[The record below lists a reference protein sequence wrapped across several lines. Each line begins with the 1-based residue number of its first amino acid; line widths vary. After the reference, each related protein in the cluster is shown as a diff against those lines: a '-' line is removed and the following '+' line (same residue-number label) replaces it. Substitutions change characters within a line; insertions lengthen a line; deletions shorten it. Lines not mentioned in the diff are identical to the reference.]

1 MKQFFK
7 SMMLLGVVASLFAA
21 CESEVN
27 NTTTD
32 IVEKIKVE
40 VAANLDGTRSS
51 FDEKAEGATTYT
63 SSWSGSEIALF
74 SLNEAELVTT
84 QNEVNA
90 AGKSAIFAPEFTA
103 DGQTEG
109 IIYAFAP
116 EGTTKVGGVRSISSE
131 HNDVTTNVPT
141 IQNPTTTSCDE
152 AAHMVYA
159 MEEYTGS
166 IPTNVTMT
174 FQHMLAYGKMTI
186 KGIEKEIKSV
196 SFTAPKAIAGT
207 ACYFYYNTRT
217 WGNSDEATITIN
229 NPAANN
235 YTFWFG
241 CVPAELNEGTLTV
254 IAKTADGY
262 TYTKN
267 IELGTKTLAFNIGQV
282 STFSINMTDATEKI
296 PATVKD
302 GNYAIIIEKGGVYY
316 AMSADNAG
324 DTSTKRNQRM
334 AVALEDYDGGE
345 SYTTTNDNLIWS
357 VSKSDNVYH
366 IMFGEEYLVG
376 VSEQNYA
383 RFDST
388 ADDLTFN
395 DNGDGS
401 FQVVSSSA
409 SDEPRNLS
417 YYSGVFAF
425 YKASTTNGS
434 SNYVDSIRFVAVEK
448 SSAPVLEV
456 AKSEVAL
463 GVTATEGTITVT
475 AQNLTE
481 DISVTNSGSEWLTVT
496 YADGVLSYSAAA
508 NTSSERTATVTLS
521 ANGVSAT
528 VTFTQEEYTG
538 GFVETF
544 AGWSNTSTKNTTT
557 GTATG
562 TACKWDYV
570 GAMCSST
577 YLGYIGLSDND
588 HAVIITKPSEA
599 EGTYILSEELS
610 GGIKS
615 LSLTAR
621 SNNTETG
628 VKIYVI
634 ANGETHEIGTLNTT
648 AKKTDFSAEYDL
660 SALNI
665 TGNYQIKICNK
676 STAAYC
682 GITILKWK

>member
-32 IVEKIKVE
+32 TVEKIKVE

-63 SSWSGSEIALF
+63 SSWSGNEIALF
-74 SLNEAELVTT
+74 SLNEAELVAT
-84 QNEVNA
+84 QNAVNA

-103 DGQTEG
+103 DDQTEG

-116 EGTTKVGGVRSISSE
+116 QGTTKIGGVRSISSE
-131 HNDVTTNVPT
+131 HHDVTTNVPT

-152 AAHMVYA
+152 AVHMVYA
-159 MEEYTGS
+159 MEEYTGD

-217 WGNSDEATITIN
+217 WGHTDEATITIN

-316 AMSADNAG
+316 AMSAENAG
-324 DTSTKRNQRM
+324 SSSTKTNQRM

-388 ADDLTFN
+388 ADNLTFN

-401 FQVVSSSA
+401 FQVVSSIA
-409 SDEPRNLS
+409 SDESRNLS
-417 YYSGVFAF
+417 YYSDVFAF

-456 AKSEVAL
+456 AESEVAL
-463 GVTATEGTITVT
+463 GVTATEGTIAVT
-475 AQNLTE
+475 AHNLTE
-481 DISVTNSGSEWLTVT
+481 NISVTNSGSEWLIAT

-528 VTFTQEEYTG
+528 VTFTQDAYVAGQVTDILNKTFTG
-538 GFVETF
+538 IASSYGSWNNNNSNSGAVYEGIS
-544 AGWSNTSTKNTTT
+544 AGGNSSIQLTNSSANGTPGIITTT
-557 GTATG
+557 
-562 TACKWDYV
+562 
-570 GAMCSST
+570 
-577 YLGYIGLSDND
+577 
-588 HAVIITKPSEA
+588 
-599 EGTYILSEELS
+599 S
-610 GGIKS
+610 GGK
-615 LSLTAR
+615 
-621 SNNTETG
+621 
-628 VKIYVI
+628 
-634 ANGETHEIGTLNTT
+634 
-648 AKKTDFSAEYDL
+648 AKKVT
-660 SALNI
+660 I
-665 TGNYQIKICNK
+665 TWYSGS
-676 STAAYC
+676 STAAKNRTLNIY
-682 GITILKWK
+682 GSNTAYTATSDLTDASKQGSLISTVAFNTNSVEVEPDEDYEYIGFFAPDGAIYVSKIEIVWE

>member
-32 IVEKIKVE
+32 TVEKIKVE

-74 SLNEAELVTT
+74 SLNEAELVAT
-84 QNEVNA
+84 QNAVNA

-103 DGQTEG
+103 DDQTEG

-116 EGTTKVGGVRSISSE
+116 QGTTKIGGVRSISSE
-131 HNDVTTNVPT
+131 HHDVTTNVPT

-152 AAHMVYA
+152 AVHMVYA
-159 MEEYTGS
+159 MEEYTGD
-166 IPTNVTMT
+166 IPTNVAMT

-217 WGNSDEATITIN
+217 WGHTDEATITIN

-241 CVPAELNEGTLTV
+241 CVPAELNEGTLIV

-282 STFSINMTDATEKI
+282 STFSINMTDATEKA
-296 PATVKD
+296 PATVED

-316 AMSADNAG
+316 AMSAENAG
-324 DTSTKRNQRM
+324 DSSTKKNQRM

-345 SYTTTNDNLIWS
+345 SYITTNDNLIWS

-376 VSEQNYA
+376 VSGNNYA
-383 RFDST
+383 RLDST
-388 ADDLTFN
+388 ADNLTFN
-395 DNGDGS
+395 DNDDGS
-401 FQVVSSSA
+401 FQVVSSIA

-434 SNYVDSIRFVAVEK
+434 TNYADSIRFVAVEK

-456 AKSEVAL
+456 AESEVAL
-463 GVTATEGTITVT
+463 GVTATEGTIAVT

-481 DISVTNSGSEWLTVT
+481 GISVTNSGSEWLTAT

-528 VTFTQEEYTG
+528 VTFTQDAYVAGQVTDILNKTFTG
-538 GFVETF
+538 IASSYGSWNNNNSNSGAVYEGIS
-544 AGWSNTSTKNTTT
+544 AGGNSSIQLTNSSANGTPGIITTT
-557 GTATG
+557 
-562 TACKWDYV
+562 
-570 GAMCSST
+570 
-577 YLGYIGLSDND
+577 
-588 HAVIITKPSEA
+588 
-599 EGTYILSEELS
+599 S
-610 GGIKS
+610 GGK
-615 LSLTAR
+615 
-621 SNNTETG
+621 
-628 VKIYVI
+628 
-634 ANGETHEIGTLNTT
+634 
-648 AKKTDFSAEYDL
+648 AKKVT
-660 SALNI
+660 I
-665 TGNYQIKICNK
+665 TWYSGS
-676 STAAYC
+676 STAAKNRTLNIY
-682 GITILKWK
+682 GSNTAYTATSDLTDASKQGSLISTVAFNTNSVEVEPDEDYEYIGFFAPDGAIYVSKIEIVWE

>member
-32 IVEKIKVE
+32 TVEKIKVE

-63 SSWSGSEIALF
+63 SSWSGNEIALF
-74 SLNEAELVTT
+74 SLNEAELVAT
-84 QNEVNA
+84 QNEVTT

-103 DGQTEG
+103 DGKTEG

-116 EGTTKVGGVRSISSE
+116 QGTTKVGGVRSISSA

-159 MEEYTGS
+159 MEEYTGD

-217 WGNSDEATITIN
+217 WGNTDEATITIN

-282 STFSINMTDATEKI
+282 STFSINMTDATEKA

-302 GNYAIIIEKGGVYY
+302 GNYAIIIEKGGDYY
-316 AMSADNAG
+316 AMSAENAG
-324 DTSTKRNQRM
+324 NTTAKKNQRM
-334 AVALEDYDGGE
+334 AVVLDDYDGGE

-383 RFDST
+383 RFGST

-401 FQVVSSSA
+401 FQVVSSIA
-409 SDEPRNLS
+409 TDEPRNLS

-434 SNYVDSIRFVAVEK
+434 TNYVDSIRFVAVEK

-456 AKSEVAL
+456 AESEVAL
-463 GVTATEGTITVT
+463 GVTATEGTIAVT

-481 DISVTNSGSEWLTVT
+481 GISVTNSGSEWLTAT

-528 VTFTQEEYTG
+528 VTFTQDAYVAGQVTDILDRAFTG
-538 GFVETF
+538 RTSTAYSSWNNNNSNSGAVYEGFS
-544 AGWSNTSTKNTTT
+544 AGGNSSIQLTNSTTKGIPGIITTTSGGKAKKVTITWYSKSSNTAKQHKLNIYGSNTAY
-557 GTATG
+557 TATTDLTDASKQG
-562 TACKWDYV
+562 SLISAVAFNTNSVVVEPDEDYE
-570 GAMCSST
+570 
-577 YLGYIGLSDND
+577 YIGFFAPDG
-588 HAVIITKPSEA
+588 A
-599 EGTYILSEELS
+599 
-610 GGIKS
+610 
-615 LSLTAR
+615 
-621 SNNTETG
+621 
-628 VKIYVI
+628 IYVSQI
-634 ANGETHEIGTLNTT
+634 EIVW
-648 AKKTDFSAEYDL
+648 E
-660 SALNI
+660 
-665 TGNYQIKICNK
+665 
-676 STAAYC
+676 
-682 GITILKWK
+682 